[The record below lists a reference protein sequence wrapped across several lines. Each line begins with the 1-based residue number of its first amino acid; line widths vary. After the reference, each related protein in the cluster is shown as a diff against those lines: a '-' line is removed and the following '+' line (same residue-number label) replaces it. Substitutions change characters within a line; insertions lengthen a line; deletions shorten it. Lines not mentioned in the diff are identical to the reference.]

1 MVEGVPGNAA
11 HEEARAP
18 ALAAARAE
26 GGDLTANGGGQRIQH
41 GQTQVRIAGA
51 GFGLAAQG
59 GEIGLFGAAVM
70 RDHFFQIA
78 PAAARAGA
86 QAFALRGCHRPVESL
101 PGGMKEGTHA
111 LQFGRVH
118 GQFVTRQG
126 PVEVGLKATAITMLV
141 FIGISIAA
149 AIVIQ
154 IAFHILY
161 SVELAVREKMH
172 NQACDDEEIGESVK
186 RTIGAEMVDDEM
198 NKQVELKASRAM
210 AAVSG
215 AGFLAGL
222 AALALGY
229 APTAML
235 NIQFAACY
243 LGWIA
248 EGCAQ
253 IYYYRKG
260 I

>member
-1 MVEGVPGNAA
+1 MTYQEKRSIASMLTGAGV
-11 HEEARAP
+11 
-18 ALAAARAE
+18 LAAYGLYAAGRLPAE
-26 GGDLTANGGGQRIQH
+26 A
-41 GQTQVRIAGA
+41 
-51 GFGLAAQG
+51 
-59 GEIGLFGAAVM
+59 
-70 RDHFFQIA
+70 
-78 PAAARAGA
+78 
-86 QAFALRGCHRPVESL
+86 
-101 PGGMKEGTHA
+101 
-111 LQFGRVH
+111 
-118 GQFVTRQG
+118 
-126 PVEVGLKATAITMLV
+126 GLKAQAVTMLV

-161 SVELAVREKMH
+161 SIELAVREKMQ
-172 NQACDDEEIGESVK
+172 NETRDDEEIGESVK

-222 AALALGY
+222 IALALGY
-229 APTAML
+229 APAVML

-243 LGWIA
+243 IGWIA

>member
-1 MVEGVPGNAA
+1 MTYQEKRSIASLLTGAGV
-11 HEEARAP
+11 
-18 ALAAARAE
+18 LAAYGLYAAGHLPAE
-26 GGDLTANGGGQRIQH
+26 
-41 GQTQVRIAGA
+41 
-51 GFGLAAQG
+51 
-59 GEIGLFGAAVM
+59 
-70 RDHFFQIA
+70 
-78 PAAARAGA
+78 
-86 QAFALRGCHRPVESL
+86 S
-101 PGGMKEGTHA
+101 
-111 LQFGRVH
+111 
-118 GQFVTRQG
+118 
-126 PVEVGLKATAITMLV
+126 GLKTQAVTMLV

-161 SVELAVREKMH
+161 SVELAVREKMQ
-172 NQACDDEEIGESVK
+172 NETCGDEEIGENVK

-222 AALALGY
+222 VALALGY

-243 LGWIA
+243 MGWIA